1 MSFYQQ
7 SGVLFFGTR
16 LRRLSETFLADVNK
30 VYQQHHIHFDAAWFP
45 VFFILSKQDSV
56 SISQI
61 AEELETSHSAASQ
74 LTTKLQEKGLLKAM
88 VSKADARKKMISLTP
103 KGQKLLQQVQP
114 IWTAMQ
120 TAMDELLQQSPE
132 TQQLMTAI
140 AQTEQAFQQQ
150 SIFHRIE
157 KHLQP

>member
-16 LRRLSETFLADVNK
+16 LRRLSETFLADINK
-30 VYQQHHIHFDAAWFP
+30 VYQQHNIQFDAAWFP

-56 SISQI
+56 SIRQI

-74 LTTKLQEKGLLKAM
+74 LTTKLQEKGLLKSII
-88 VSKADARKKMISLTP
+88 SKADARMKMISLTP

-120 TAMDELLQQSPE
+120 AAMDELLQHSAE

-140 AQTEQAFQQQ
+140 SQTEQAFQQQ
-150 SIFHRIE
+150 SIFERIE